1 MTTNLLGPI
10 FIAIGLSTAI
20 TAGIGL
26 MGKLMER
33 ESKRPR
39 SILELASFFDFTGI
53 TLIAMFRSWSIREDG
68 VITGSI
74 FLGLIV
80 FIAGLLLK

>member
-1 MTTNLLGPI
+1 MTPNLLGLI

-26 MGKLMER
+26 IGRLMDR
-33 ESKRPR
+33 ESRRPR
-39 SILELASFFDFTGI
+39 SILETASFFDFTGI
-53 TLIAMFRSWSIREDG
+53 TLVVMLRSWSLKEDG

-74 FLGLIV
+74 FLGIIV
-80 FIAGLLLK
+80 FIVGLLIK